1 MKLAPGAAYS
11 PQVPHPRLLPGLLAG
26 FPPASFALVMATGI
40 LGVAAVQQ
48 GHPRVALALLALNAL
63 AWLAITALTV
73 ARGVRH
79 RAALLSDLRSHQ
91 RAPGFFTAVAGTA
104 VLGSQLTVLG
114 LGTRV
119 GPVFAGIAAVLWLVL
134 TYGILMALTIQE
146 DKPGLAEGISGGW
159 LLTVVSTQ
167 SIAVVAALLASHAAE
182 PARLALNFGALA
194 LWLCGGML
202 YVWVISLIFYR
213 YAFLRFVPQDL
224 TPTYWINMGAMAI
237 SALAGALLVMNA
249 PGTPFLQDLRP
260 FLVGGTV
267 LFWAV
272 GTWWIPMQ
280 AALAVWRYVHR
291 RYPLRYEVA
300 YWGAVFPLGMYSA
313 ATYQMSLVLG
323 LRFLAP
329 LARGFFFVAVAAWL
343 LAVLGLARSVRVAR
357 PGPPA

>member
-1 MKLAPGAAYS
+1 M
-11 PQVPHPRLLPGLLAG
+11 PGLLAG

-40 LGVAAVQQ
+40 LGIASAQQ
-48 GHPRVALALLALNAL
+48 GHRGLALGLLALNAL
-63 AWLAITALTV
+63 AWLAITGLTAARAL
-73 ARGVRH
+73 RH
-79 RAALLSDLRSHQ
+79 RAALLSDLHSHQ

-104 VLGSQLTVLG
+104 VLGSQFAVLG
-114 LGTRV
+114 LGGRI
-119 GPVFAGIAAVLWLVL
+119 GPTLACIAAALWLLL
-134 TYGILMALTIQE
+134 TYGILITLTIQE
-146 DKPGLAEGISGGW
+146 EKPGLAESISGAW

-167 SIAVVAALLASHAAE
+167 SIAVVAALIAAHAG
-182 PARLALNFGALA
+182 PGMRLALNFGALA

-213 YAFLRFVPQDL
+213 YAFLRFAPRDL

-237 SALAGALLVMNA
+237 SALAGALLLMNA
-249 PGTPFLQDLRP
+249 ADAPFLRELRP
-260 FLVGGTV
+260 FLIGGTV

-280 AALAVWRYVHR
+280 AALAIWRYVHR

-313 ATYQMSLVLG
+313 ATHQMSLALG

-329 LARGFFFVAVAAWL
+329 LARSFFFVAVAAWL
-343 LAVLGLARSVRVAR
+343 LAAWGLARSVRAAR
-357 PGPPA
+357 LSPRT